1 MKRAL
6 SLVFFLGAAFVAR
19 GDFNVRDWQLRIA
32 IDVKQPEAV
41 AAIVV
46 SPAVYKASRAA
57 LRDLRIVRAGSE
69 IPYRLRTLSAQRQ
82 QIELQAALRNKT
94 AVPNAGVEAVL
105 DLNGHPAH
113 NRVRIA
119 TPKHNFKETI
129 RIETSDDGVRWAMAR
144 TDGLIFD
151 VTRIDRQVSELSVD
165 YPVST
170 RRYVRL
176 TIPGWHDPAN
186 LASAWLTHF
195 EESGAIRD
203 TVSTLTPT
211 MKEDPNAQATLL
223 FADVGF
229 DGLAYDRVEVSVADS
244 AGAFSRSAEVATST
258 DAKAWLL
265 AGQGVISRT
274 ATEEHLSI
282 DFPEQWKRHMRLTM
296 FHGDSAPLKVVQIRL
311 STFRRL
317 LEFPATVAGQ
327 YWLYLGNPQARQP
340 SYDLAAFAAIAENS
354 AGAPLG
360 RMEVNPQ
367 YRAPERPWTDRNPYM
382 LNFFLFAAVAVMGYM
397 TIRLLRRVKAG

>member
-6 SLVFFLGAAFVAR
+6 SLVFFLGAACMAR
-19 GDFNVRDWQLRIA
+19 GDFNAQDWQVRIA
-32 IDVKQPEAV
+32 IDVKQPGAV

-82 QIELQAALRNKT
+82 QIELQATLRNKT

-129 RIETSDDGVRWAMAR
+129 RVETSDDGIRWAMAR
-144 TDGLIFD
+144 MDGLILD

-165 YPVST
+165 YPAST

-176 TIPGWHDPAN
+176 SIPGWHDPAY

-203 TVSTLTPT
+203 TVSTLTPAT
-211 MKEDPNAQATLL
+211 KEDPTAQATLL
-223 FADVGF
+223 FADVGS
-229 DGLAYDRVEVSVADS
+229 DGLAYDRVEVSVPVS

-265 AGQGVISRT
+265 AGQAVIART

-282 DFPEQWKRHMRLTM
+282 DFPERWKRHMRLAI
-296 FHGDSAPLKVVQIRL
+296 FHGDSAPLKVTQVRL
-311 STFRRL
+311 SAFRRL
-317 LEFPATVAGQ
+317 LEFPATTAGP

-340 SYDLAAFAAIAENS
+340 SYYLAAFATSAENS
-354 AGAPLG
+354 PGAPRG
-360 RMEVNPQ
+360 RVEANPQ

-397 TIRLLRRVKAG
+397 TIRLLRRVKEG